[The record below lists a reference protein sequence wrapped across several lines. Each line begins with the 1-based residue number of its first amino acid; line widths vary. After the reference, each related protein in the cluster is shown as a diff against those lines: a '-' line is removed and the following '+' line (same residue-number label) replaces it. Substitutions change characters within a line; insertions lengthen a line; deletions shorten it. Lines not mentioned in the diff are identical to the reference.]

1 MQAFAEWL
9 RETAISLTIQTS
21 GWMLPVIQSIHILA
35 VGVVLASTLMVA
47 LRIVGWAGRGQGMD
61 ATARRYVPWI
71 WGALVMLGLTGLL
84 MIVAE
89 PVRELMSPVFWTK
102 MALLLVGVAATS
114 AFQMQVGRAL
124 AADGPVIEQSAA
136 IRVAAV
142 GIVLLWCVII
152 FLGRWI
158 AYGPSLAVY

>member
-9 RETAISLTIQTS
+9 RDTAPSLTIQTTS
-21 GWMLPVIQSIHILA
+21 WMLPIMQSIHILA
-35 VGVVLASTLMVA
+35 VGVVLASTLLVT
-47 LRIVGWAGRGQGMD
+47 LRLVGLAGASQPVDVVVQRH
-61 ATARRYVPWI
+61 APWI
-71 WGALVMLGLTGLL
+71 WGGLIALGSTGLL

-102 MALLLVGVAATS
+102 MVLLILGIAMTVHFLRHAARQLEAGSVAVPARLRTVALGTIA
-114 AFQMQVGRAL
+114 
-124 AADGPVIEQSAA
+124 
-136 IRVAAV
+136 
-142 GIVLLWCVII
+142 LWCVII

>member
-21 GWMLPVIQSIHILA
+21 GWMLPLIQSVHILA

-47 LRIVGWAGRGQGMD
+47 LRIVGLAGRGQTLE
-61 ATARRYVPWI
+61 ATSHRYVPWI
-71 WGALVMLGLTGLL
+71 WGALAVLAATGLL

-89 PVRELMSPVFWTK
+89 PVRELMSPVFWSK
-102 MALLLVGVAATS
+102 MALLLVGLAATS
-114 AFQMQVGRAL
+114 LFQVRFGRSL
-124 AADGPVIEQSAA
+124 AANGAAVEQSAGLR
-136 IRVAAV
+136 IAAV
-142 GIVLLWCVII
+142 GTVLLWCVII